1 MSDIAPMV
9 GGMETPA
16 PTYDLV
22 GPILDGIGRAPGLLF
37 ESMQQ
42 NPGPWLIFAGVIVL
56 KMIEVRVSG
65 RRRGRRR

>member
-1 MSDIAPMV
+1 
-9 GGMETPA
+9 METPA

-42 NPGPWLIFAGVIVL
+42 NPGPWLITGAIFAGVIML
-56 KMIEVRVSG
+56 KVIEVRVSG
-65 RRRGRRR
+65 RSRGRRR